1 MKSVLFS
8 KISTQNGLTEQV
20 FSLVNSILSA
30 KQYNKK
36 GIILD
41 SFLNENIPIP
51 SCEVFDLEHLNNF
64 LKQKGEDILIVD
76 KTCINY
82 KINAILYNQDNKV
95 VDVTESYTK
104 VLSPPQNVSQVFINY
119 TLNYILIIL

>member
-8 KISTQNGLTEQV
+8 KISTENGLIEQV
-20 FSLVNSILSA
+20 LSLVNSIWSA

-36 GIILD
+36 VIILD
-41 SFLNENIPIP
+41 SFKNDNIAIP
-51 SCEVFDLEHLNNF
+51 CCEVIDLEHLNNF

-82 KINAILYNQDNKV
+82 KINAIL
-95 VDVTESYTK
+95 SR
-104 VLSPPQNVSQVFINY
+104 
-119 TLNYILIIL
+119 